1 MRTRGDTYHF
11 KKKDSSRPKRE
22 KFDAYRD
29 ITEAQHRKALEAA
42 FAEKE
47 AYGYQELADALREAY
62 ASVGISLSGNKVVSL
77 ITTLKNKR
85 MIEQRHG
92 KKYSFL
98 PDFHY

>member
-62 ASVGISLSGNKVVSL
+62 ASVGVSLSGNKVVSL

-85 MIEQRHG
+85 MIEQKHG

>member
-47 AYGYQELADALREAY
+47 TYGYQELADALREAY
-62 ASVGISLSGNKVVSL
+62 TSVGVSLSGNKVVSL

-85 MIEQRHG
+85 MIEQKHG

>member
-42 FAEKE
+42 FAKKE
-47 AYGYQELADALREAY
+47 AYGYQELADRATGGLY
-62 ASVGISLSGNKVVSL
+62 LSRCFAQWKQGG
-77 ITTLKNKR
+77 
-85 MIEQRHG
+85 Q
-92 KKYSFL
+92 
-98 PDFHY
+98 PDYHTEE

>member
-1 MRTRGDTYHF
+1 MKGIQKTG
-11 KKKDSSRPKRE
+11 RE
-22 KFDAYRD
+22 KHAPFLYFLIGNLVLFDWR
-29 ITEAQHRKALEAA
+29 IIKALDAA
-42 FAEKE
+42 FAKKE

-62 ASVGISLSGNKVVSL
+62 ASVGVSLGGNKVVSL